1 MPKTK
6 NFFKL
11 NDKQALI
18 ETESAYTRLG
28 DSTAVSYKH

>member
-11 NDKQALI
+11 NDKPSLI

-28 DSTAVSYKH
+28 DSNTVSYKY